1 MLFTQLFMWAAL
13 KGKTKALD
21 WKGNSD
27 FSVSLYQMQWFTHMQ
42 WFRDAGKAK
51 DSSKVLGLN

>member
-1 MLFTQLFMWAAL
+1 MKMLFTQLFMWAAL

-27 FSVSLYQMQWFTHMQ
+27 FSVSLYQMQWF
-42 WFRDAGKAK
+42 RDAGKAK
-51 DSSKVLGLN
+51 DSS